1 MLRCW
6 CQHFSLRHRRNID
19 ACRLTTLHLH
29 IDSFTARS
37 GVIVPTSVS
46 WSFELFNMFYLFSFF
61 FSAACSAPHSAGG
74 VVFQISSLVV
84 LWTSLHFLI
93 FLLTREQQLPPAS
106 VLNWCSKYS
115 WQLEFRPDRWH
126 AKSERTTNLLTSSP
140 LWGQGPL
147 PKLWWKLPCWS
158 PTCG

>member
-1 MLRCW
+1 MPAASLLSIFILIPLRPAPVSLSRP
-6 CQHFSLRHRRNID
+6 QSAGHLSFS
-19 ACRLTTLHLH
+19 
-29 IDSFTARS
+29 
-37 GVIVPTSVS
+37 
-46 WSFELFNMFYLFSFF
+46 NMFYLFSFF

-106 VLNWCSKYS
+106 VLTWCSKYS
-115 WQLEFRPDRWH
+115 CQLEFRPDRWH

-140 LWGQGPL
+140 LWGQRPL
-147 PKLWWKLPCWS
+147 PKLYWWKLPCCS